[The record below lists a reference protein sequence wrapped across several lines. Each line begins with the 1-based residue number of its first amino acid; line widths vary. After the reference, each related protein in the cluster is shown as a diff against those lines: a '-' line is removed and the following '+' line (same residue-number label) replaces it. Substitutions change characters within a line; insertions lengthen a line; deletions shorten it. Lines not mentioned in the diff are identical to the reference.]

1 MNDNLE
7 KSINLNNLYE
17 LIDLYKYASI
27 DGEKVELIVY
37 PTEDNKRIITIG
49 LQNGFSRDRDTF
61 IIEDGDKFDKDVLPQ
76 ILSYY
81 SCDDSLG
88 NWDIVE
94 PEIEDTTIKASNET
108 TSGNIVYLDTKDSEL
123 INKLSENVEDV
134 KEKTT
139 YKKEELT
146 NEDKIWDEIILY
158 AKGRRVMQDFF
169 VGSDLMPEEL
179 SKVYDFVTN
188 ISEENKVNI
197 GTSKK
202 ARENNEKYLSEV
214 LKDNNEVRKY
224 AELYDATIES
234 INNPGTIK
242 KLAKLVG
249 VEKRIRKRLDLS
261 NEEINNKIIFAVSQ
275 LDKVDFFS
283 LKNGSVKQFEEK
295 DFIDSKPKAIN
306 ELINLYD
313 DAKDTESLRN
323 KEYCQEL
330 LGYLERKAKNNSKI
344 VETKIEQEEITF
356 EKYDNSIVDSYDEL
370 EDALDLIQGA
380 KLDNEHY
387 EIIVEHD
394 RNDSNAKLV
403 RISLIDGPTR
413 SDTFNFKFNNG
424 EEFDKKIKETLDS
437 IYAKD
442 PKIKSTI
449 QFVSKPFDG
458 QKMLV
463 DTSDGNEILLKNES
477 NIEDIPKEIEKEEVK
492 ENEPKKVLDEVE
504 TIGGIPLEQLQKLEK
519 EITDYSMEQE
529 KNQNK
534 DKDDKNN
541 SYGLFDIDLATY
553 EILVDKYKDKLEE
566 KFYKGELEFD
576 EYQVVHKI
584 FSLKDQMLDYYNNN
598 YDKSATLPREE
609 VAKFAEC
616 ELYLTAIYTIEAKY
630 KNNKQRIEELSKET
644 NLIPAGKILL
654 STLRNLD
661 LYSIGYEKNMDNL
674 VEFSINKYEE
684 IMNKYNDDSI
694 EANNETM
701 KQEKEE
707 LLKMI
712 TYKYKL
718 SDAYNELVFRQ
729 DELNENELKTLANYE
744 TRLSRIY
751 EIDARH
757 QNNVETLITEL
768 NRNKKF
774 LTPSSKIW
782 LTELIEESKRNALFT
797 VVETKKEDKEKDYVS
812 EVKDSYEKVLSYS
825 TLETPAIIQIL
836 FEKGNKN
843 TADLIISNK
852 VEDQNIVEYQRTFD
866 IETLEKDI
874 MPVLGDIYSKDNEL
888 KFNIKMNVAAS
899 PEACLLLSGIDHK
912 ELKITYAP
920 EDFVDKYKK
929 MFEEKFENNKEKDN
943 GSSLSM

>member
-1 MNDNLE
+1 M
-7 KSINLNNLYE
+7 
-17 LIDLYKYASI
+17 
-27 DGEKVELIVY
+27 
-37 PTEDNKRIITIG
+37 
-49 LQNGFSRDRDTF
+49 
-61 IIEDGDKFDKDVLPQ
+61 
-76 ILSYY
+76 
-81 SCDDSLG
+81 
-88 NWDIVE
+88 
-94 PEIEDTTIKASNET
+94 
-108 TSGNIVYLDTKDSEL
+108 
-123 INKLSENVEDV
+123 
-134 KEKTT
+134 
-139 YKKEELT
+139 
-146 NEDKIWDEIILY
+146 
-158 AKGRRVMQDFF
+158 
-169 VGSDLMPEEL
+169 
-179 SKVYDFVTN
+179 
-188 ISEENKVNI
+188 
-197 GTSKK
+197 
-202 ARENNEKYLSEV
+202 
-214 LKDNNEVRKY
+214 
-224 AELYDATIES
+224 
-234 INNPGTIK
+234 
-242 KLAKLVG
+242 
-249 VEKRIRKRLDLS
+249 
-261 NEEINNKIIFAVSQ
+261 
-275 LDKVDFFS
+275 
-283 LKNGSVKQFEEK
+283 
-295 DFIDSKPKAIN
+295 
-306 ELINLYD
+306 
-313 DAKDTESLRN
+313 
-323 KEYCQEL
+323 
-330 LGYLERKAKNNSKI
+330 
-344 VETKIEQEEITF
+344 
-356 EKYDNSIVDSYDEL
+356 
-370 EDALDLIQGA
+370 
-380 KLDNEHY
+380 
-387 EIIVEHD
+387 
-394 RNDSNAKLV
+394 
-403 RISLIDGPTR
+403 
-413 SDTFNFKFNNG
+413 
-424 EEFDKKIKETLDS
+424 
-437 IYAKD
+437 
-442 PKIKSTI
+442 
-449 QFVSKPFDG
+449 
-458 QKMLV
+458 
-463 DTSDGNEILLKNES
+463 
-477 NIEDIPKEIEKEEVK
+477 
-492 ENEPKKVLDEVE
+492 
-504 TIGGIPLEQLQKLEK
+504 
-519 EITDYSMEQE
+519 
-529 KNQNK
+529 
-534 DKDDKNN
+534 
-541 SYGLFDIDLATY
+541 
-553 EILVDKYKDKLEE
+553 
-566 KFYKGELEFD
+566 
-576 EYQVVHKI
+576 
-584 FSLKDQMLDYYNNN
+584 
-598 YDKSATLPREE
+598 
-609 VAKFAEC
+609 
-616 ELYLTAIYTIEAKY
+616 
-630 KNNKQRIEELSKET
+630 
-644 NLIPAGKILL
+644 L

-825 TLETPAIIQIL
+825 TIETPAIIQIL